1 VLLVQ
6 NHVHANKQICMR
18 IGFGSGG
25 GSTYISPSREREHK
39 MCTYLS
45 EQMVLPGGSA
55 ADISGEQT
63 A

>member
-1 VLLVQ
+1 MLLVR

-25 GSTYISPSREREHK
+25 GSTYISPIQREQMR
-39 MCTYLS
+39 TYLS